1 MMSRRAT
8 AEAPE
13 RRGTYRAPKSATRG
27 QNELPVRWLLPQLVL
42 LVLLPRRRRGAVA
55 VWGVGVGVGGVS
67 HERARLAATRAGRG
81 GLRKACVQ
89 LGDGD
94 RAW

>member
-1 MMSRRAT
+1 M
-8 AEAPE
+8 
-13 RRGTYRAPKSATRG
+13 RGTYRANRSATRG
-27 QNELPVRWLLPQLVL
+27 QNELPVPWLLPQLVVVL
-42 LVLLPRRRRGAVA
+42 LLLPRRRRAAAAVL
-55 VWGVGVGVGGVS
+55 GVGVGVVS

-89 LGDGD
+89 LGDGG

>member
-1 MMSRRAT
+1 M
-8 AEAPE
+8 
-13 RRGTYRAPKSATRG
+13 
-27 QNELPVRWLLPQLVL
+27 LPQQQL
-42 LVLLPRRRRGAVA
+42 LLLLLLLLRLLLLRLPRRRRAAAAVL
-55 VWGVGVGVGGVS
+55 GVGVGVVS

-89 LGDGD
+89 LRDGG